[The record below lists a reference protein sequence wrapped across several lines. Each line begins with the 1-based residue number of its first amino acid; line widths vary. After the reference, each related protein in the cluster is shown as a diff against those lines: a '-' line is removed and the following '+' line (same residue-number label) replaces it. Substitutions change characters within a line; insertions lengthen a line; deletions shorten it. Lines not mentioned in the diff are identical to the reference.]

1 MESGIS
7 LDYCPVC
14 QVIWFDKNELEQYC
28 KRNKILLS
36 TNVQS
41 GPLLD
46 VDCPKCGTPLTEQKL
61 VDNEFCACQ
70 NCGGFLVSSKLIDNK
85 LPEKSNAR
93 PMQQLDGPVSFIEI
107 LGLLSPWW

>member
-1 MESGIS
+1 MLTVSVFAVALILRLVYLFEIS
-7 LDYCPVC
+7 
-14 QVIWFDKNELEQYC
+14 
-28 KRNKILLS
+28 
-36 TNVQS
+36 
-41 GPLLD
+41 
-46 VDCPKCGTPLTEQKL
+46 GTPLTEQKL